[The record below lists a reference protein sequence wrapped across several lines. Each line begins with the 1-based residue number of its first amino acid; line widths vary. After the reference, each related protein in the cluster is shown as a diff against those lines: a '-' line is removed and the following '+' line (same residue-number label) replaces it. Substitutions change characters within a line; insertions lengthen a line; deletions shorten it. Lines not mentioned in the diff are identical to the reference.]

1 MSASRPKSS
10 KVIQRPPTITVPKQ
24 KPKATAAATPKT
36 RRPPAPVSGNIT
48 PDNAVR
54 RAPPSGPRSEATSS
68 VGKAK
73 GKGKAKAPLSEP
85 ITISS
90 DEDED
95 EEDDFE
101 EVPIPSA
108 AGPSS
113 PYPGTPTTPGTNLTH
128 ATTPGTVTTA
138 PSIDDDFGGYGEGSG
153 MDDDSADEKD
163 DGVIHLEIG
172 GETAEEKAKR
182 IALAMRKKPMTSKDR
197 AIRLEIHKMH
207 VIALLASAR
216 IRNRWLCNGLLKAR
230 LLSLLPHPLQAAFN
244 IPPSRFPDRAQRSRL
259 FFDALQSLVTWWS
272 QSFFDISDPTIGLR
286 TRPWDEIQEIIDQLP
301 KLTRADLTPGH
312 FISDT
317 KEKSKERQDTLDQ
330 MSIGSGEEKLRSVN
344 SLMKKALQQEGS
356 RDVSAQLFVSLARSC
371 GLGARL
377 VVSLQPVPWRAEKV
391 VHKKKPGAGRGGR
404 SLASRQGMGPES
416 DGEDDEDEDEFE
428 EVPMPGSEEKKTP
441 KSNVRAAGVRRM
453 QDPADLYRLRPSKP
467 APPKVGTPSKR
478 RPKTKQDLTDQ
489 PPVFWAEVFSRSD
502 QRWIPVDP
510 VRGTIRKKN
519 HFEPSTDSG
528 PIRLLYVVAFEE
540 DGHARDVTFRYTK
553 NFGAKTVKLRVPAK
567 KDEPDWWE
575 TVIGFLQ
582 RSYRLNRDE
591 LEDAELENSQIS
603 ESMPLHMNG
612 FKDHP
617 IYVLERHLK
626 REEVIQPKR
635 EIGRFKGEPVYR
647 RANVVSCRT
656 AETWM
661 RTGRRVKDKQEP
673 LKWVKQRAVT
683 LQKRRAQELAVQEGG
698 EAIQQGLYAEYQTE
712 IYRPPP
718 IKDGIIPQNSFGN
731 IDLYA
736 PTMLPDGA
744 VHLPYKGIAKVA
756 KNLEISYAEACTGF
770 EFKKQRAIP
779 VINGIVVAAENETMV
794 MDAYAESAAAAEE
807 KERLKKEERALKR
820 WAKLI
825 NGLRVRLRLQAE
837 YGTGEELN
845 EASLNP
851 LADPG
856 AAPAAG
862 SGPGLEAKSGSG
874 GKTAA
879 SVLAEAHKK
888 STAAWANQVRDRSE
902 SPKSEI
908 GGEDEIAVPI
918 NPLLSA
924 GQEAAEDIVPESTED
939 EHTKADAAKLENGA
953 GVPEVAGMD
962 EQDVEAE
969 SVLDS
974 DSEVEAVEPPPS
986 SGRTTRITLR
996 FNGNGASRPPAAEP
1010 TRRNSTRTARKRKA
1024 EPLPSDEED
1033 NDDFNVEEDKD
1044 VIEKPGNST
1053 KARPTRGRQP
1063 TTKKTQSAPNAK
1075 RLRGK
1080 NAKAATVPG
1089 APPASATGEG
1099 MSRSLRS
1106 RAPKNAVQRKEE
1118 AEKRERMR
1126 AALQEDEDDGES
1138 DEDQDMQE

>member
-10 KVIQRPPTITVPKQ
+10 KVIQRPPTIALPKQ
-24 KPKATAAATPKT
+24 KPKATPNTPKT
-36 RRPPAPVSGNIT
+36 RRPPVPGDAHVT
-48 PDNAVR
+48 PNSAVR
-54 RAPPSGPRSEATSS
+54 RPLPPAPRSGPSSS
-68 VGKAK
+68 VEK
-73 GKGKAKAPLSEP
+73 GKGKAKAPPPSEP

-90 DEDED
+90 DGDEEDED
-95 EEDDFE
+95 DDFE

-128 ATTPGTVTTA
+128 GTTPGTVTTA
-138 PSIDDDFGGYGEGSG
+138 PSIDDDFGGYGEESG
-153 MDDDSADEKD
+153 GDDSADEND
-163 DGVIHLEIG
+163 EDGVIHLELG
-172 GETAEEKAKR
+172 GETAEDKAKR
-182 IALAMRKKPMTSKDR
+182 IALAMRKKPMTAKDR

-207 VIALLASAR
+207 VIALLASAG

-286 TRPWDEIQEIIDQLP
+286 TRSWDEVQEIIDQLP

-312 FISDT
+312 FIANS
-317 KEKSKERQDTLDQ
+317 KEKAKERQDALDQ

-356 RDVSAQLFVSLARSC
+356 RDVSAQLFVSLARAC

-391 VHKKKPGAGRGGR
+391 VQKKKPGAGRGGR

-416 DGEDDEDEDEFE
+416 DGDDDEEEDEFE
-428 EVPMPGSEEKKTP
+428 EVPIPGSEEKKTP
-441 KSNVRAAGVRRM
+441 KSNVRAAGVRRL

-467 APPKVGTPSKR
+467 APQKVGTPSRR

-489 PPVFWAEVFSRSD
+489 PPVFWAEIFSRSD

-540 DGHARDVTFRYTK
+540 DGHARDVTLRYTK

-575 TVIGFLQ
+575 TVMGFLQ
-582 RSYRLNRDE
+582 REYRLNRDE

-736 PTMLPDGA
+736 PTMLPEGA

-779 VINGIVVAAENETMV
+779 VINGIVVAAENETLV

-807 KERLKKEERALKR
+807 KERMKKEERGLKR

-851 LADPG
+851 LADPA
-856 AAPAAG
+856 AAPAASSG
-862 SGPGLEAKSGSG
+862 QQTKAGPGS
-874 GKTAA
+874 KTAA

-888 STAAWANQVRDRSE
+888 STAAWAKQVRDRSE
-902 SPKSEI
+902 SPKSEV
-908 GGEDEIAVPI
+908 GGV
-918 NPLLSA
+918 
-924 GQEAAEDIVPESTED
+924 EDIVVAIDPPAPPEDMNATENAPGSEPTKLDRPNAETRTVKDGEYLFKPRMEAVAPEPES
-939 EHTKADAAKLENGA
+939 
-953 GVPEVAGMD
+953 
-962 EQDVEAE
+962 
-969 SVLDS
+969 DS
-974 DSEVEAVEPPPS
+974 DIEAVEQPPS
-986 SGRTTRITLR
+986 SGRATRITLR
-996 FNGNGASRPPAAEP
+996 LNGTVNSATKTATNKATAKP
-1010 TRRNSTRTARKRKA
+1010 TRRNLTRAGRKRKA
-1024 EPLPSDEED
+1024 GPPISEEEEEEGGNEPPDSDIEMED
-1033 NDDFNVEEDKD
+1033 GED
-1044 VIEKPGNST
+1044 ESKPVDLTDATST
-1053 KARPTRGRQP
+1053 RSRRPAATKSKSQP
-1063 TTKKTQSAPNAK
+1063 VAK
-1075 RLRGK
+1075 RPRGK
-1080 NAKAATVPG
+1080 K
-1089 APPASATGEG
+1089 
-1099 MSRSLRS
+1099 
-1106 RAPKNAVQRKEE
+1106 
-1118 AEKRERMR
+1118 
-1126 AALQEDEDDGES
+1126 
-1138 DEDQDMQE
+1138 

>member
-10 KVIQRPPTITVPKQ
+10 KVIQRPPTITLPKQ
-24 KPKATAAATPKT
+24 KPKGLATTPKT
-36 RRPPAPVSGNIT
+36 KRPLVSENVT
-48 PDNAVR
+48 PNNNAIR
-54 RAPPSGPRSEATSS
+54 RAPTSGPRSEITSS
-68 VGKAK
+68 LEK
-73 GKGKAKAPLSEP
+73 GKGKAKPPPSEP

-90 DEDED
+90 SDEDEGD

-128 ATTPGTVTTA
+128 GTTPGTVTTA

-153 MDDDSADEKD
+153 LDEDSADEKD

-182 IALAMRKKPMTSKDR
+182 IAFAMRKKPMTSKDR

-207 VIALLASAR
+207 VISLLASAR

-272 QSFFDISDPTIGLR
+272 QSFFDISDSTIGLR

-312 FISDT
+312 FISNA
-317 KEKSKERQDTLDQ
+317 KEKGKEKQDALEQ
-330 MSIGSGEEKLRSVN
+330 MSVGSGEEKLRSVN

-356 RDVSAQLFVSLARSC
+356 RDVSAQLFVSLARAC

-391 VHKKKPGAGRGGR
+391 VQKKKPGAGRGGR

-416 DGEDDEDEDEFE
+416 DADEEEEEDEFE
-428 EVPMPGSEEKKTP
+428 EVPIPGSGEKKTQ
-441 KSNVRAAGVRRM
+441 KSNVRAAGVRRL
-453 QDPADLYRLRPSKP
+453 QDPADVYRLRPSKP
-467 APPKVGTPSKR
+467 APQKVGTPSKR
-478 RPKTKQDLTDQ
+478 RSKTKQDLTDQ
-489 PPVFWAEVFSRSD
+489 PPVFWAEIFSRSD

-528 PIRLLYVVAFEE
+528 PIRLLYVVALEE
-540 DGHARDVTFRYTK
+540 DGYARDVTLRYTK

-575 TVIGFLQ
+575 TVMGFLQ
-582 RSYRLNRDE
+582 RPYRLNRDE

-603 ESMPLHMNG
+603 ESMPMHMNG

-647 RANVVSCRT
+647 RANVVACRT

-712 IYRPPP
+712 LYRPPP

-736 PTMLPDGA
+736 PTMLPVGA

-779 VINGIVVAAENETMV
+779 VINGIVVAAENETLV

-851 LADPG
+851 LADPA

-862 SGPGLEAKSGSG
+862 SASGPGAKTGG

-888 STAAWANQVRDRSE
+888 STAAWASQIRNRSE
-902 SPKSEI
+902 SPKSES
-908 GGEDEIAVPI
+908 GGEEIEIPIDPPESAVQ
-918 NPLLSA
+918 
-924 GQEAAEDIVPESTED
+924 GDTDTDHIVPE
-939 EHTKADAAKLENGA
+939 ADALNDSAVTENGKLA
-953 GVPEVAGMD
+953 PEEEVS
-962 EQDVEAE
+962 E
-969 SVLDS
+969 SKSEPAPESDS
-974 DSEVEAVEPPPS
+974 DVEAVEQPSS

-996 FNGNGASRPPAAEP
+996 LNGNGVTSGNAAKSASK
-1010 TRRNSTRTARKRKA
+1010 TIRRNSTRTTRKRKA
-1024 EPLPSDEED
+1024 EPSLSEEEEQEGGE
-1033 NDDFNVEEDKD
+1033 NDALDPTEEAISEPAKASNARSTRA
-1044 VIEKPGNST
+1044 KPPAAKNTTRSAANRAGSS
-1053 KARPTRGRQP
+1053 RGR
-1063 TTKKTQSAPNAK
+1063 
-1075 RLRGK
+1075 
-1080 NAKAATVPG
+1080 AA
-1089 APPASATGEG
+1089 AASAAVAAAPSGAG
-1099 MSRSLRS
+1099 MTRSLRS
-1106 RAPKNAVQRKEE
+1106 RAPKNAAQEKEE

-1126 AALQEDEDDGES
+1126 AALEDD
-1138 DEDQDMQE
+1138 DEAGADEEEEMDE